1 MNPRM
6 QRIQISAPKGLA
18 SKLEEILRHK
28 FDVEI
33 NLLESESVCE
43 IQAKVRRA
51 WITICTFACD
61 ENLKD
66 ILTMFEVN
74 FELKKEHK

>member
-1 MNPRM
+1 M
-6 QRIQISAPKGLA
+6 QKIQISAPKGLA

-33 NLLESESVCE
+33 NLRENESVCE

-51 WITICTFACD
+51 WITICTFSYD

>member
-1 MNPRM
+1 M

-33 NLLESESVCE
+33 NLLESESACE

-51 WITICTFACD
+51 WITICTFAYD